1 MSFFDYFAGAVQFL
15 EDAETRPQG
24 LAAIYGGTSGASGT
38 SGISG
43 VVGGLSPLAAGD
55 QVPDYDFVRQRVPID
70 YDEDRRPGSRGRRYF
85 SDYAYAPYGSGSSYT
100 QNLNTQAAA
109 LAAANQANLAPNP
122 TFTPS
127 TTQQQS
133 LVQTGTPASQVG
145 SIMPVP
151 EQGGL
156 ANFQPRYSGGGIAA
170 LAGGGPASAYNRR
183 YNGYY
188 LGGTTDGMADKVPA
202 RIDNMQ
208 EARLS
213 DGEFVVPA
221 DVVSHLGNGNSN
233 AGAKQLYGM
242 MDRVRKARTG
252 RTEQGKEINPKQF
265 MPKKG

>member
-1 MSFFDYFAGAVQFL
+1 MSFFDYFAGAVQYL

-24 LAAIYGGTSGASGT
+24 LAAVYGGASGT
-38 SGISG
+38 SG
-43 VVGGLSPLAAGD
+43 VVGGLPAIVQEDL
-55 QVPDYDFVRQRVPID
+55 VPDYDFVRQRVPID

-85 SDYAYAPYGSGSSYT
+85 SDYVYAPYGSGGSYT

-109 LAAANQANLAPNP
+109 LAAANQANVAPNP

-145 SIMPVP
+145 SMMPVP
-151 EQGGL
+151 QQSGL
-156 ANFQPRYSGGGIAA
+156 AGFSPTYSRGGIAA

-188 LGGTTDGMADKVPA
+188 LGGATDGMADKVPA

>member
-1 MSFFDYFAGAVQFL
+1 MSFFDYFAGAVQYL

-24 LAAIYGGTSGASGT
+24 LAAVYGGTSGT
-38 SGISG
+38 SG
-43 VVGGLSPLAAGD
+43 VVGGLPAIVQEDL
-55 QVPDYDFVRQRVPID
+55 VPDYDFVRQRVPID

-85 SDYAYAPYGSGSSYT
+85 SDYVYAPYGSGGSYT

-109 LAAANQANLAPNP
+109 LAAANQANVAPNP

-156 ANFQPRYSGGGIAA
+156 AGFSPKYSGGGIAA
-170 LAGGGPASAYNRR
+170 LAGGR
-183 YNGYY
+183 YLNGA
-188 LGGTTDGMADKVPA
+188 TDGMADKVPA
-202 RIDNMQ
+202 RIDSMQ

>member
-1 MSFFDYFAGAVQFL
+1 MSFFDYFAGAVQYL

-24 LAAIYGGTSGASGT
+24 LAAVYGGTSGT
-38 SGISG
+38 SG
-43 VVGGLSPLAAGD
+43 VVGGLPAIVQEDL
-55 QVPDYDFVRQRVPID
+55 VPDYDFVRQRVPID

-85 SDYAYAPYGSGSSYT
+85 SDYVYAPYGSGGSYT

-151 EQGGL
+151 QQSGL
-156 ANFQPRYSGGGIAA
+156 ANFEPKYSGGGIAA
-170 LAGGGPASAYNRR
+170 LAGGR
-183 YNGYY
+183 Y
-188 LGGTTDGMADKVPA
+188 LGGATDGMADKVPA

-233 AGAKQLYGM
+233 AGAKQLYSM

>member
-1 MSFFDYFAGAVQFL
+1 MSFFDYFAGAVQYL

-24 LAAIYGGTSGASGT
+24 LAAVYGGASGT
-38 SGISG
+38 SG
-43 VVGGLSPLAAGD
+43 VVGGLPAIVQEDL
-55 QVPDYDFVRQRVPID
+55 VPDYDFVRQRVPID

-85 SDYAYAPYGSGSSYT
+85 SDYVYAPYGSGGSYT

-109 LAAANQANLAPNP
+109 LAAANQANVAPNP

-151 EQGGL
+151 QQGGL
-156 ANFQPRYSGGGIAA
+156 ANFQPKYSGGGIAA
-170 LAGGGPASAYNRR
+170 LAGGR
-183 YNGYY
+183 YLNGA
-188 LGGTTDGMADKVPA
+188 TDGMADKVPA
-202 RIDNMQ
+202 RIDSMQ

-213 DGEFVVPA
+213 DGEFVIPA

>member
-1 MSFFDYFAGAVQFL
+1 M
-15 EDAETRPQG
+15 
-24 LAAIYGGTSGASGT
+24 
-38 SGISG
+38 
-43 VVGGLSPLAAGD
+43 
-55 QVPDYDFVRQRVPID
+55 PID

-85 SDYAYAPYGSGSSYT
+85 SDYVYAPYGSGSNYT

-156 ANFQPRYSGGGIAA
+156 AGFSPKYSGGGIAA
-170 LAGGGPASAYNRR
+170 LAGGR
-183 YNGYY
+183 YLNGA
-188 LGGTTDGMADKVPA
+188 TDGMADKVPA
-202 RIDNMQ
+202 RIDSMQ

>member
-100 QNLNTQAAA
+100 QNLNTQTAA

-151 EQGGL
+151 QQGGL
-156 ANFQPRYSGGGIAA
+156 AGFSPKYSGGGIAA
-170 LAGGGPASAYNRR
+170 LAGGR
-183 YNGYY
+183 YLNGA
-188 LGGTTDGMADKVPA
+188 TDGMADKVPA
-202 RIDNMQ
+202 RIDSMQ

>member
-24 LAAIYGGTSGASGT
+24 LAAIYGGTSGASG
-38 SGISG
+38 ISG
-43 VVGGLSPLAAGD
+43 VVGGLSALAAGD

-109 LAAANQANLAPNP
+109 LAAANQANLAPNQP
-122 TFTPS
+122 YTPPA
-127 TTQQQS
+127 TEQQS

-156 ANFQPRYSGGGIAA
+156 AGFSPSYSSGGIAA
-170 LAGGGPASAYNRR
+170 LAGGR
-183 YNGYY
+183 YLNGA
-188 LGGTTDGMADKVPA
+188 TDGMADKVPA
-202 RIDNMQ
+202 RIDSMQ

>member
-1 MSFFDYFAGAVQFL
+1 MSFFDYFAGAVQYL
-15 EDAETRPQG
+15 EDEETRPQG

-100 QNLNTQAAA
+100 QNLNTQTAA

-151 EQGGL
+151 QQGGL
-156 ANFQPRYSGGGIAA
+156 ANFQPKYSGGGIAA
-170 LAGGGPASAYNRR
+170 LAGGR
-183 YNGYY
+183 YLNGA
-188 LGGTTDGMADKVPA
+188 TDGMADKVPSSIEGVQPA
-202 RIDNMQ
+202 
-208 EARLS
+208 ALS

-221 DVVSHLGNGNSN
+221 DVVSGLGNGSSD
-233 AGAKQLYGM
+233 AGADKLEDM
-242 MDRVRKARTG
+242 MDRVRELRTG
-252 RTEQGKEINPKQF
+252 GKTQPPDIPDEMMLPA
-265 MPKKG
+265 

>member
-24 LAAIYGGTSGASGT
+24 LAAIYGGTSGASG
-38 SGISG
+38 
-43 VVGGLSPLAAGD
+43 VVGGLPAIVAGD

-85 SDYAYAPYGSGSSYT
+85 SDYVYAPYGSASNYT

-156 ANFQPRYSGGGIAA
+156 AGFSPKYSGGGIAA
-170 LAGGGPASAYNRR
+170 LAGGR
-183 YNGYY
+183 YLNGA
-188 LGGTTDGMADKVPA
+188 TDGMADKVPA
-202 RIDNMQ
+202 RIDSMQ

-213 DGEFVVPA
+213 DGEFVIPA